1 MTPEETLTAGV
12 RMWLDNHPFTFAFM
26 SIYLVSDRG
35 IVDIICLLLIM
46 AGIHYGW

>member
-1 MTPEETLTAGV
+1 MTPEEMLVAGV

-26 SIYLVSDRG
+26 IIFAASNRDLIDIMFLFLV
-35 IVDIICLLLIM
+35 M